1 MAQKLI
7 TVMPFDTSLDT
18 DNLTTNLNESSIN
31 RILAYPKQRSIWI
44 NGWQFGHA
52 YIDFIKENDVY
63 KYPKYGYGEV
73 FNFYPNYQIVNGAET
88 LITGNRAKGKYSSA
102 FGFTTRA
109 LNDCEMAVG
118 RFNYSDTANNVSY
131 PHKKKSIFTVGV
143 GTIENLNMDNVP
155 EGAISMTNQHDTYN
169 EYYKNAFR
177 VNADGT
183 IYIAEAIEDIQ
194 INNIKYSPCN
204 YDGKSLSGKEK
215 SLQRILSDVEKM
227 QKITYEDLLNL
238 RSTNNLVPGMQ
249 YRIINYATTVGSSL
263 DSSGTN
269 RPYKSGIFEI
279 GVAKS
284 KPFDIALNH

>member
-7 TVMPFDTSLDT
+7 TVMPFDTSLYPT
-18 DNLTTNLNESSIN
+18 DLATKLNESSIN
-31 RILAYPKQRSIWI
+31 RILAYPKQRSLWI

-52 YIDFIKENDVY
+52 YIDLGYTGKSED
-63 KYPKYGYGEV
+63 YPEHGEV
-73 FNFYPNYQIVNGAET
+73 FNCYPNYQTINGAET

-109 LNDCEMAVG
+109 VNDCEMAVG
-118 RFNYSDTANNVSY
+118 RFNYSDRANNVSY

-143 GTIENLNMDNVP
+143 GTIDNLNMDNVP

-183 IYIAEAIEDIQ
+183 IYIAEAEEDIK
-194 INNIKYSPCN
+194 INNIKYNPCN
-204 YDGKSLSGKEK
+204 YDGKSVTGKEK

-227 QKITYEDLLNL
+227 QKITCIY
-238 RSTNNLVPGMQ
+238 
-249 YRIINYATTVGSSL
+249 II
-263 DSSGTN
+263 
-269 RPYKSGIFEI
+269 
-279 GVAKS
+279 
-284 KPFDIALNH
+284 